1 MRDQLVGQRFPGELH
16 RSMKFVHEQAVRG
29 FFHSSAMSIETN
41 KRYIKP
47 VHIYDGTSAL
57 VPDPMNTLCAR

>member
-29 FFHSSAMSIETN
+29 FFRSSAMSIETN

-47 VHIYDGTSAL
+47 VHIYDGTGAL